1 MASHSSIGVAWT
13 VALFVVVG
21 VPLGMLLL
29 LGLGCSC
36 LGTGTSHH
44 TQHSRH
50 QPYPY
55 GWTAASA
62 PSVACLNA
70 QQPLHHCGG
79 PRRMSMA
86 MGERLRGM
94 ADTTLLTIQAAK
106 MLRLEEMIT
115 R

>member
-1 MASHSSIGVAWT
+1 MASHSSIGDAAFVAS
-13 VALFVVVG
+13 FVVGG

-29 LGLGCSC
+29 LGLGCSG
-36 LGTGTSHH
+36 LGSGTSHH
-44 TQHSRH
+44 IQHSRH
-50 QPYPY
+50 QPYPS

-62 PSVACLNA
+62 PCAGYLTT
-70 QQPLHHCGG
+70 QQPLHHPG
-79 PRRMSMA
+79 RRRQL
-86 MGERLRGM
+86 GERLRARGM